1 VRPKPAPLG
10 PAAVL
15 RCDLPNE
22 AATAP
27 ERGETPPAR
36 GRACWGWPNP
46 GSVLCGTSKMCQ
58 VAQHSAGPCDH
69 SNCSILRALENHESW
84 HNICYKD
91 GVAQRGSYHTLSLC
105 TSFGEKSSRDTQQ
118 LNDITNPNQ
127 FSAMQRWHRYPKE
140 IQNDMAPTHSN
151 SGTAIFEARVRDMM
165 CVFVSKRQSR
175 GLWTNGLEIA
185 WNDAV
190 VLEKVGGIATGQ
202 MHIATQDP
210 PGTGLYQFRCCRQL
224 QPNCP
229 YWFDLI
235 PQVNPSL
242 IANFCYKYVSTNLR
256 FSQHWKSPESD
267 LRLRSAPRRRIQ
279 VLHDLQIALL
289 LVGVCQQQH
298 LCFQQMYT
306 NVAFGR
312 NSTAR
317 RLSDLPI
324 SNPQYEPT
332 SNLSHGS
339 LNVPIEHHPT
349 IRYMV
354 YNGYYKV
361 MSNIPKMGQFPTPVS

>member
-1 VRPKPAPLG
+1 MLQR
-10 PAAVL
+10 
-15 RCDLPNE
+15 RCR
-22 AATAP
+22 P
-27 ERGETPPAR
+27 ERVVSHLVIVHKLWGKILQRHTTIKWHYESQPIQCNAKMTQISQRDPKWYGTNSQQFRHSHFR
-36 GRACWGWPNP
+36 GKSQGHDVCFRFQKAKSWLVNQWTRNCLKW
-46 GSVLCGTSKMCQ
+46 CGRT
-58 VAQHSAGPCDH
+58 G
-69 SNCSILRALENHESW
+69 
-84 HNICYKD
+84 
-91 GVAQRGSYHTLSLC
+91 
-105 TSFGEKSSRDTQQ
+105 
-118 LNDITNPNQ
+118 
-127 FSAMQRWHRYPKE
+127 
-140 IQNDMAPTHSN
+140 
-151 SGTAIFEARVRDMM
+151 
-165 CVFVSKRQSR
+165 
-175 GLWTNGLEIA
+175 
-185 WNDAV
+185 
-190 VLEKVGGIATGQ
+190 KVGGIATGQ

-267 LRLRSAPRRRIQ
+267 LRLRSAPRPRIQ
-279 VLHDLQIALL
+279 VLQDLQIALL
-289 LVGVCQQQH
+289 LVGLCQQQH